1 MNPKH
6 ASLAGIGMALA
17 AAALWGTTG
26 TAQTL
31 APANLS
37 PYWTGALRLLVS
49 GAFFAAAAAWAR
61 RGQPAVPA
69 TTVRDWAA
77 TAAAG
82 VCMAAYNLAFFA
94 GVKATG
100 VAVGTALAI
109 GSGPVCAGL
118 LQSLLTR
125 RPPAPIWW
133 LGTLLAVAGG
143 SLMVLGGGAGG
154 GLQLDSAGVALCLT
168 AGLAYA
174 VYTLLSHGLVMRAS
188 PAVVTL
194 RTFGTAAVLAAAGAW
209 ALAGPLAVT
218 PAGWL
223 TVGYLGVVATGVAY
237 LLFSHALRRISA
249 ATGVTLALAEPVT
262 AFVLALLV
270 VGERPAGIA
279 VAGLGLVLG
288 GLVVVVVAE
297 AGRRSA

>member
-1 MNPKH
+1 MSAH
-6 ASLAGIGMALA
+6 RASLAGIGMALA

-31 APANLS
+31 APAHLS
-37 PYWTGALRLLVS
+37 PYWTGALRLVVS
-49 GAFFAAAAAWAR
+49 GAFFAAVAAWTR
-61 RGQPAVPA
+61 RGQPAAPA
-69 TTVRDWAA
+69 TSARDWGA
-77 TAAAG
+77 TLAAG

-109 GSGPVCAGL
+109 GSGPVWAGV
-118 LQSLLTR
+118 LQSLLAR
-125 RPPAPIWW
+125 RPPAAVWW

-143 SLMVLGGGAGG
+143 SLMVLGGAGG
-154 GLQLDSAGVALCLT
+154 GLQLDRFGVALCLA

-174 VYTLLSHGLVMRAS
+174 VYTLLSHGLVARAS
-188 PAVVTL
+188 PATVTL

-209 ALAGPLAVT
+209 AIAGPLAVT

-249 ATGVTLALAEPVT
+249 ATGVTLALGEPVT
-262 AFVLALLV
+262 AFMLALLV
-270 VGERPAGIA
+270 VGERPAGLA

-288 GLVVVVVAE
+288 GLVIVVATE
-297 AGRRSA
+297 ARRRAG